1 MAQVYNRSPAW
12 IEVADL
18 KPKSV
23 VLSGDEVACMSV
35 IAFSGDGS
43 HLAAGTNRGDLL
55 VWHVAT
61 GQLVTE
67 TKAASDHPITSIDW
81 NPVKSNQVA
90 FIDKNG
96 HWGVVKAQMANSSAR

>member
-1 MAQVYNRSPAW
+1 MYNRSPAW
-12 IEVADL
+12 IEVCDL

-23 VLSGDEVACMSV
+23 QLGDNEKACMSV

-43 HLAAGTNRGDLL
+43 HLVAGTSRGDVL

-67 TKAASDHPITSIDW
+67 KAGASDHPITSIDW
-81 NPVKSNQVA
+81 NPTAKKDEVA

-96 HWGVVKAQMANSSAR
+96 HWGVIKTQTALASHDQR

>member
-1 MAQVYNRSPAW
+1 M
-12 IEVADL
+12 

-23 VLSGDEVACMSV
+23 QLGDNECMSV

-43 HLAAGTNRGDLL
+43 HLVAGTSRGDVL

-67 TKAASDHPITSIDW
+67 KAGASDHPVTSIDW
-81 NPVKSNQVA
+81 NPAKKDEVA

-96 HWGVVKAQMANSSAR
+96 HWGVIKTQTALASHDQR